1 MISALPSGD
10 AGRKR
15 RSYPVNPS
23 RCLSQRL
30 FFGRT
35 LLLSSLTVL
44 LACQS
49 STVLHSAS
57 GPVASPQ
64 AADRVTRG
72 QLVTLNVPDIPAA
85 TQFRVGQY
93 ANSRNARFL
102 GFVGSDL
109 LIRTRFAQTDQVHRV
124 ATPLGVRQQLTFF
137 EEPVASV
144 AIPPLTQPPG
154 FIYGRDVGGAEF
166 FQLFWFEFASGESRL
181 LSDGRSRYGNVVF
194 AADGLRFAYSTTERD
209 GIHHDIHVSDL
220 MGNKQVVHESEAG
233 WWAPLEFSPDGA
245 RLLLLKYT
253 SITDSELFEADLR
266 TGRVRALLKDRG
278 TFATKSAAY
287 FDNGQRVV
295 FAADLDSEFIGLHQ
309 LNLADGKASGLIT
322 TDQWDV
328 EAFALSK
335 DVERL
340 AYVRN
345 ADGSS
350 QLSVL
355 DLGSG
360 EQRSLPEIPLGIIDN
375 LQFHPTLHEQLGF
388 TLYSPT
394 APGEAYTLDLAAAK
408 LTRWTASEIG
418 GLDPTRF
425 VTPSLI
431 HYPTFDLVQGEPR
444 QIPAFFFRP
453 ERSGPL
459 PVVVLIHGGPE
470 AQYRPYFSSTIQ
482 FLVAE
487 LGIAVI
493 APNVR
498 GSAGYGKS
506 YLKLDNGR
514 LREDSV
520 KDIGALLQW
529 IATQSDLD
537 AERVAVFG
545 GSYGGYMVLASLLT
559 YPDQLAAG
567 IESVGISNF
576 VTFLENTQPY
586 RQDVRRAEYG
596 DERDPQMRAFL
607 ERISPLNQIEK
618 LRAPLMIS
626 QGANDPRV
634 PVSESEQIVA
644 ALTQKDI
651 PVWYVLAMDEGHSFS
666 KQSNRQYNTAA
677 TALFLERHLLRR
689 ESETP

>member
-1 MISALPSGD
+1 M
-10 AGRKR
+10 
-15 RSYPVNPS
+15 
-23 RCLSQRL
+23 
-30 FFGRT
+30 
-35 LLLSSLTVL
+35 
-44 LACQS
+44 
-49 STVLHSAS
+49 
-57 GPVASPQ
+57 
-64 AADRVTRG
+64 TRG

-85 TQFRVGQY
+85 TSSRVGQY
-93 ANSRNARFL
+93 ANSRSARLL
-102 GFVGSDL
+102 GFVGSEL
-109 LIRTRFAQTDQVHRV
+109 LIRTRFAQTNQVHRV
-124 ATPLGVRQQLTFF
+124 AMPLGVRQQLTFF
-137 EEPVASV
+137 DEPVASV
-144 AIPPLTQPPG
+144 SIPPVAQPSG

-166 FQLFWFEFASGESRL
+166 YQLFWFEFASGESRL

-194 AADGLRFAYSTTERD
+194 SDDGLRFAYSTTERD
-209 GIHHDIHVSDL
+209 SVHHDIHVNDL
-220 MGNKQVVHESEAG
+220 KGNKLVVHESEAG
-233 WWAPLEFSPDGA
+233 WWAPLDFSPDGA
-245 RLLLLKYT
+245 RLLLLKFT
-253 SITDSELFEADLR
+253 SIADSELFEADLR
-266 TGRVRALLKDRG
+266 TGEVRALLKDRG
-278 TFATKSAAY
+278 TFSIKSAAY
-287 FDNGQRVV
+287 FDGGQRVV
-295 FAADLDSEFIGLHQ
+295 FAADLDSEFVGLHQ
-309 LNLADGKASGLIT
+309 LSLADGEVAGLIT

-328 EAFALSK
+328 EAFALSS
-335 DVERL
+335 DSQHL
-340 AYVRN
+340 AYALNV
-345 ADGSS
+345 DGSS

-360 EQRSLPEIPLGIIDN
+360 QERSLPEVPLGIIDN
-375 LQFHPTLHEQLGF
+375 LQFHPTQHQQLGF

-394 APGEAYTLDLAAAK
+394 APGEAYSLDLTEAQ

-418 GLDPTRF
+418 GLDASQF

-431 HYPTFDLVQGEPR
+431 HYPTFDSAQGEGEPR

-529 IATQSDLD
+529 IATQEDLD
-537 AERVAVFG
+537 AQRVAVFG
-545 GSYGGYMVLASLLT
+545 GSYGGYMVLAALLT
-559 YPDQLAAG
+559 YPDRIAAG

-607 ERISPLNQIEK
+607 ERISPLNQIDK

-651 PVWYVLAMDEGHSFS
+651 PVWYVLATDEGHSFS

-677 TALFLERHLLRR
+677 TALFLQRYLL
-689 ESETP
+689 SSGSQTP